1 MNIGATIIYLITN
14 LMIFDIMVRLE
25 ECFLKNHI
33 RSVQWRTVGI
43 VGCWMVNSLVYLGF
57 RNDTWNL
64 VTSLGGIIFIAII
77 VYNGSILKRIM
88 AAILAFSMGLV
99 SETIVWFVFSSI
111 DLGSQNRLQMVMNIA
126 DVLMYFI
133 LQLLIE
139 HFYHLRKGDLVV
151 RKYYLFMMVI
161 PFLSICFIYVL
172 FVDQV
177 NNSLVL
183 FVTLLIILTLN
194 VFLFYLY
201 NKMYEL
207 GKERYEKQ
215 LLKEEI
221 QMYERR
227 FETMQQSRDKLR
239 ALRHDLLHHLQ
250 MLQHF
255 ALTGNTD
262 QLVDYIGR
270 MNEQIEIATRGVNT
284 GNDAVDAILDF
295 MIEKAKRE
303 GAAITVKSSI
313 PKEEF
318 ISIYDINI
326 LLSNL
331 LDNAIEGVK
340 GCSDKEIHLN
350 IKTEQGLL
358 CICVENQYD
367 GILYQE
373 ENRYL
378 TRKNEDGHGIGL
390 QNVSDIVDKYHGI
403 MKIETENHIFKV
415 NLILYL

>member
-1 MNIGATIIYLITN
+1 MSMWEMVIYLVVNFMAINIT
-14 LMIFDIMVRLE
+14 VRFA
-25 ECFLKNHI
+25 ECFLKNNI
-33 RSVQWRTVGI
+33 RSRRWRSGGI
-43 VGCWMVNSLVYLGF
+43 VIYWLINSLVYLF
-57 RNDTWNL
+57 LQNDTCNL
-64 VTSLGGIIFIAII
+64 LTSIGGVIFIVII
-77 VYNGSILKRIM
+77 AYNGSILKRIM
-88 AAILAFSMGLV
+88 AAILALSMRMA
-99 SETIVWFVFSSI
+99 SETIIWYIFTPA
-111 DLGSQNRLQMVMNIA
+111 DPGSQSKLMMNIVS
-126 DVLMYFI
+126 VLMYFG
-133 LQLLIE
+133 LQLLVD
-139 HFYHLRKGDLVV
+139 HFCHLKKGDLASE
-151 RKYYLFMMVI
+151 KYYLLIMVF
-161 PFLSICFIYVL
+161 PFLSIWFIYLL
-172 FVDQV
+172 FADKV
-177 NNSLVL
+177 NDSLVL
-183 FVTLLIILTLN
+183 FGILFIILILN
-194 VFLFYLY
+194 FFLFYLY
-201 NKMYEL
+201 NKIYEL
-207 GKERYEKQ
+207 GKEKYEKQ
-215 LLKEEI
+215 FLEEEV
-221 QMYERR
+221 QMYARR
-227 FETMQQSRDKLR
+227 FETMQQSRDKIR

-255 ALTGNTD
+255 ALTGNTE

-303 GAAITVKSSI
+303 GTAITVKSSI

>member
-1 MNIGATIIYLITN
+1 MSMWEMVIYLVVNFMAINIT
-14 LMIFDIMVRLE
+14 VRFA
-25 ECFLKNHI
+25 ECFLKNNI
-33 RSVQWRTVGI
+33 RSRRGRIGGI
-43 VGCWMVNSLVYLGF
+43 VIYWLINSLVYLIF
-57 RNDTWNL
+57 RNDTYNL
-64 VTSLGGIIFIAII
+64 LTSLGGIIFIAII

-88 AAILAFSMGLV
+88 AAILAFSMGMV
-99 SETIVWFVFSSI
+99 SETIICSFFTPA
-111 DLGSQNRLQMVMNIA
+111 DPGSQSKLMMNIVS
-126 DVLMYFI
+126 VLMYFG
-133 LQLLIE
+133 LQLLVD
-139 HFYHLRKGDLVV
+139 HFCHLKKGDLASE
-151 RKYYLFMMVI
+151 KYYLLIMVF
-161 PFLSICFIYVL
+161 PFLSIWFIYLL
-172 FVDQV
+172 FADKV
-177 NNSLVL
+177 NDSLVL
-183 FVTLLIILTLN
+183 FGILFIILILN
-194 VFLFYLY
+194 FFLFYLY
-201 NKMYEL
+201 NKIYEL
-207 GKERYEKQ
+207 GKEKYEKQ
-215 LLKEEI
+215 FLEEEV
-221 QMYERR
+221 QMYARR
-227 FETMQQSRDKLR
+227 FETMQQSRDKIR

-255 ALTGNTD
+255 ALTGNTE

-303 GAAITVKSSI
+303 GTAITVKSSI

>member
-1 MNIGATIIYLITN
+1 MSMWEMVIYLVVNFMAINIT
-14 LMIFDIMVRLE
+14 VRFA
-25 ECFLKNHI
+25 ECFLKNNI
-33 RSVQWRTVGI
+33 RSRRGRIGGI
-43 VGCWMVNSLVYLGF
+43 VIYWLINSLVYLIF
-57 RNDTWNL
+57 RNDTYNL
-64 VTSLGGIIFIAII
+64 LTSLGGIIFIAII

-88 AAILAFSMGLV
+88 AAILAFSMGMV
-99 SETIVWFVFSSI
+99 SETIIWYIFTPA
-111 DLGSQNRLQMVMNIA
+111 DPGSQSKLMMNIVS
-126 DVLMYFI
+126 VLMYFG
-133 LQLLIE
+133 LQLLVD
-139 HFYHLRKGDLVV
+139 HFCHLKKGDLASE
-151 RKYYLFMMVI
+151 KYYLLIMVF
-161 PFLSICFIYVL
+161 PFLSIWFIYLL
-172 FVDQV
+172 FVDKV
-177 NNSLVL
+177 NDSLVL
-183 FVTLLIILTLN
+183 FGILFIILILN
-194 VFLFYLY
+194 FFLFYLY
-201 NKMYEL
+201 NKIYEL
-207 GKERYEKQ
+207 GKEKYEKQ
-215 LLKEEI
+215 FLEEEV
-221 QMYERR
+221 QMYARR
-227 FETMQQSRDKLR
+227 FETMQQSRDKIR

-255 ALTGNTD
+255 ALTGNTE

-303 GAAITVKSSI
+303 GTAITVKSSI

>member
-1 MNIGATIIYLITN
+1 MSMWEMVIYLVVNFMAINIT
-14 LMIFDIMVRLE
+14 VRFA
-25 ECFLKNHI
+25 ECFLKNNI
-33 RSVQWRTVGI
+33 RSRRGRIGGI
-43 VGCWMVNSLVYLGF
+43 VIYWLINSLVYLF
-57 RNDTWNL
+57 LQNDTCNL
-64 VTSLGGIIFIAII
+64 LTSIGGVIFIVLIA
-77 VYNGSILKRIM
+77 YNGSILKRIM
-88 AAILAFSMGLV
+88 AAILALSMRMA
-99 SETIVWFVFSSI
+99 SETIIWYIFTPA
-111 DLGSQNRLQMVMNIA
+111 DPGSQSKLMMNIVS
-126 DVLMYFI
+126 VLMYLG
-133 LQLLIE
+133 LQLLVD
-139 HFYHLRKGDLVV
+139 HFCHLKKGDLASE
-151 RKYYLFMMVI
+151 KYYLLIMVF
-161 PFLSICFIYVL
+161 PFLSIWFIYLL
-172 FVDQV
+172 FADKV
-177 NNSLVL
+177 NDSLVL
-183 FVTLLIILTLN
+183 FGILFIILILN
-194 VFLFYLY
+194 FFLFYLY
-201 NKMYEL
+201 NKIYEL
-207 GKERYEKQ
+207 GKEKYEKQ

-227 FETMQQSRDKLR
+227 FETMQQSRDRIR

-255 ALTGNTD
+255 ALTGNTE

-270 MNEQIEIATRGVNT
+270 MNEQIELATRGVNT

-295 MIEKAKRE
+295 IIEKAKRE

-313 PKEEF
+313 PKKEF
-318 ISIYDINI
+318 ISIFDINI

-373 ENRYL
+373 KNRYL
-378 TRKNEDGHGIGL
+378 TCKNEDGHGIGL

>member
-1 MNIGATIIYLITN
+1 MSMWEMVIYLVVNFMAINIT
-14 LMIFDIMVRLE
+14 VRFA
-25 ECFLKNHI
+25 ECFLKNNI
-33 RSVQWRTVGI
+33 RSRRGRIGGI
-43 VGCWMVNSLVYLGF
+43 VIYWLINSLVYLF
-57 RNDTWNL
+57 LQNDTCNL
-64 VTSLGGIIFIAII
+64 LTSIGGVIFIVLIA
-77 VYNGSILKRIM
+77 YNGSILKRIM
-88 AAILAFSMGLV
+88 AAILAFSMGMV
-99 SETIVWFVFSSI
+99 SETIIWYIFTPA
-111 DLGSQNRLQMVMNIA
+111 DPGSQSKLMMNIVS
-126 DVLMYFI
+126 VLMYFG
-133 LQLLIE
+133 LQLLVD
-139 HFYHLRKGDLVV
+139 HFCHLKKGDLASE
-151 RKYYLFMMVI
+151 KYYLLIMVL
-161 PFLSICFIYVL
+161 PFLSIWFIYLL
-172 FVDQV
+172 FADKV
-177 NNSLVL
+177 NDSLVL
-183 FVTLLIILTLN
+183 FGILFIILILN
-194 VFLFYLY
+194 FFLFYLY
-201 NKMYEL
+201 NKIYEL
-207 GKERYEKQ
+207 GKEKYEKQ
-215 LLKEEI
+215 FLEEEV
-221 QMYERR
+221 QMYARR
-227 FETMQQSRDKLR
+227 FETMQQSRDKIR

-255 ALTGNTD
+255 ALTGNTE

-303 GAAITVKSSI
+303 GTAITVKSSI

>member
-1 MNIGATIIYLITN
+1 MSMWEMVIYLVVNFMAINIT
-14 LMIFDIMVRLE
+14 VRFA
-25 ECFLKNHI
+25 ECFLKNNI
-33 RSVQWRTVGI
+33 RSRRGRIGGI
-43 VGCWMVNSLVYLGF
+43 VIYWLINSLVYLF
-57 RNDTWNL
+57 LQNDTCNL
-64 VTSLGGIIFIAII
+64 LTSIGGVIFIVLIA
-77 VYNGSILKRIM
+77 YNGSILKRIM
-88 AAILAFSMGLV
+88 AAILALSMRMA
-99 SETIVWFVFSSI
+99 SETIIWYIFTPA
-111 DLGSQNRLQMVMNIA
+111 DLGSQSKLMMNIVS
-126 DVLMYFI
+126 VLMYFG
-133 LQLLIE
+133 LQLLVD
-139 HFYHLRKGDLVV
+139 HFCHLKKGDLASE
-151 RKYYLFMMVI
+151 KYYLLIMVF
-161 PFLSICFIYVL
+161 PFLSIWFIYLL
-172 FVDQV
+172 FADKV
-177 NNSLVL
+177 NDSLVL
-183 FVTLLIILTLN
+183 FGILFIILILN
-194 VFLFYLY
+194 FFLFYLY
-201 NKMYEL
+201 NKIYEL
-207 GKERYEKQ
+207 GKEKYEKQ
-215 LLKEEI
+215 FLEEEV
-221 QMYERR
+221 QMYARR
-227 FETMQQSRDKLR
+227 FETMQQSRDKIR

-255 ALTGNTD
+255 ALTGNTE

-303 GAAITVKSSI
+303 GTAITVKSSI

>member
-33 RSVQWRTVGI
+33 RSGQWRTAGI

-64 VTSLGGIIFIAII
+64 VTSLGGIIAITI
-77 VYNGSILKRIM
+77 LIYRGSILKKVM
-88 AAILAFSMGLV
+88 AAVLAFSMGMV
-99 SETIVWFVFSSI
+99 SETIIWYIFTPA
-111 DLGSQNRLQMVMNIA
+111 DPGSQSKLMMNIVS
-126 DVLMYFI
+126 VLMYFG
-133 LQLLIE
+133 LQLLVD
-139 HFYHLRKGDLVV
+139 HFCHLKKGDLASE
-151 RKYYLFMMVI
+151 KYYLLIMVF
-161 PFLSICFIYVL
+161 PFLSIWFIYLL
-172 FVDQV
+172 FADKV
-177 NNSLVL
+177 NDSLVL
-183 FVTLLIILTLN
+183 FGILFIILILN
-194 VFLFYLY
+194 FFLFYLY
-201 NKMYEL
+201 NKIYEL
-207 GKERYEKQ
+207 GKEKYEKQ
-215 LLKEEI
+215 FLEEEV
-221 QMYERR
+221 QMYARR
-227 FETMQQSRDKLR
+227 FETMQQSRDKIR

-255 ALTGNTD
+255 ALTGNTE

-303 GAAITVKSSI
+303 GTAITVKSSI

>member
-1 MNIGATIIYLITN
+1 MSMWEMVIYLVVNFMAINIT
-14 LMIFDIMVRLE
+14 VRFA
-25 ECFLKNHI
+25 ECFLKNNI
-33 RSVQWRTVGI
+33 RSRRGRIGGI
-43 VGCWMVNSLVYLGF
+43 VIYWLINSLVYLF
-57 RNDTWNL
+57 LQNDTCNL
-64 VTSLGGIIFIAII
+64 LTSIGGVIFIVLIA
-77 VYNGSILKRIM
+77 YNGSILKRIM
-88 AAILAFSMGLV
+88 AAILALSMRMA
-99 SETIVWFVFSSI
+99 SETIIWYIFTPA
-111 DLGSQNRLQMVMNIA
+111 DPGSQSKLMMNIVS
-126 DVLMYFI
+126 VLMYFG
-133 LQLLIE
+133 LQLLVD
-139 HFYHLRKGDLVV
+139 HFCHLKKGDLASE
-151 RKYYLFMMVI
+151 KYYLLIMVF
-161 PFLSICFIYVL
+161 PFLSIWFIYLL
-172 FVDQV
+172 FADKV
-177 NNSLVL
+177 NDSLVL
-183 FVTLLIILTLN
+183 FGILFIILILN
-194 VFLFYLY
+194 FFLFYLY
-201 NKMYEL
+201 NKIYEL
-207 GKERYEKQ
+207 GKEKYEKQ
-215 LLKEEI
+215 FLEEEV
-221 QMYERR
+221 QMYARR

-255 ALTGNTD
+255 ALTGNTE

-303 GAAITVKSSI
+303 GTAITVKSSI

>member
-1 MNIGATIIYLITN
+1 MSMWEMVIYLVVNFMAINIT
-14 LMIFDIMVRLE
+14 VRFA
-25 ECFLKNHI
+25 ECFLKNNI
-33 RSVQWRTVGI
+33 RSRRGRIGGI
-43 VGCWMVNSLVYLGF
+43 VIYWLINSLVYLIF
-57 RNDTWNL
+57 RNDTYNL
-64 VTSLGGIIFIAII
+64 LTSLGGIIFIAII

-88 AAILAFSMGLV
+88 AAILAFSMGMV
-99 SETIVWFVFSSI
+99 SETIIWYIFTPA
-111 DLGSQNRLQMVMNIA
+111 DPGSQSKLMMNIVS
-126 DVLMYFI
+126 VLMYFG
-133 LQLLIE
+133 LQLLVD
-139 HFYHLRKGDLVV
+139 HFCHLKKGDLASE
-151 RKYYLFMMVI
+151 KYYLLIMVF
-161 PFLSICFIYVL
+161 PFLSIWFIYLL
-172 FVDQV
+172 FADKV
-177 NNSLVL
+177 NDSLVL
-183 FVTLLIILTLN
+183 FGILFIILILN
-194 VFLFYLY
+194 FFLFYLY
-201 NKMYEL
+201 NKIYEL
-207 GKERYEKQ
+207 GKEKYEKQ
-215 LLKEEI
+215 FLEEEV
-221 QMYERR
+221 QMYARR

-255 ALTGNTD
+255 ALTGNTE

>member
-1 MNIGATIIYLITN
+1 MSMWEMVIYLVVNFMAINIT
-14 LMIFDIMVRLE
+14 VRFA
-25 ECFLKNHI
+25 ECFLKNNI
-33 RSVQWRTVGI
+33 RSRRGRTGGI
-43 VGCWMVNSLVYLGF
+43 VIYWLINSLVYLF
-57 RNDTWNL
+57 LQNDTCNL
-64 VTSLGGIIFIAII
+64 LTSIGGVIFIVLIA
-77 VYNGSILKRIM
+77 YNGSILKRIM
-88 AAILAFSMGLV
+88 AAILALSMRMA
-99 SETIVWFVFSSI
+99 SETIIWYIFTPA
-111 DLGSQNRLQMVMNIA
+111 DPGSQSKLMMNIVN
-126 DVLMYFI
+126 VLMYFG
-133 LQLLIE
+133 LQLLVD
-139 HFYHLRKGDLVV
+139 HFCHLKKGDLASE
-151 RKYYLFMMVI
+151 KYYLLIMVF
-161 PFLSICFIYVL
+161 PFLSIWFIYLL
-172 FVDQV
+172 FADKV
-177 NNSLVL
+177 NDSLVL
-183 FVTLLIILTLN
+183 FGILFIILILN
-194 VFLFYLY
+194 FFLFYLY
-201 NKMYEL
+201 NKIYEL
-207 GKERYEKQ
+207 GKEKYEKQ
-215 LLKEEI
+215 FLEEEV
-221 QMYERR
+221 QMYARR
-227 FETMQQSRDKLR
+227 FETMQQSRDKIR

-255 ALTGNTD
+255 ALTGNTE

-303 GAAITVKSSI
+303 GVAITVKSSI

>member
-1 MNIGATIIYLITN
+1 MSMWEMVIYLVVNFMAINIT
-14 LMIFDIMVRLE
+14 VRFA
-25 ECFLKNHI
+25 ECFLKNNI
-33 RSVQWRTVGI
+33 RSRRGRTGGI
-43 VGCWMVNSLVYLGF
+43 VIYWLINSLVYLF
-57 RNDTWNL
+57 LQNDTCNL
-64 VTSLGGIIFIAII
+64 LTSIGGVIFIVLIA
-77 VYNGSILKRIM
+77 YNGSILKRIM
-88 AAILAFSMGLV
+88 AAILALSMRMA
-99 SETIVWFVFSSI
+99 SETIIWYIFTPA
-111 DLGSQNRLQMVMNIA
+111 DPGSQSKLMMNIVS
-126 DVLMYFI
+126 VLMYFG
-133 LQLLIE
+133 LQLLVD
-139 HFYHLRKGDLVV
+139 HFCHLKKGDLASE
-151 RKYYLFMMVI
+151 KYYLLIMVF
-161 PFLSICFIYVL
+161 PFLSIWFIYLL
-172 FVDQV
+172 FADKV
-177 NNSLVL
+177 NDSLVL
-183 FVTLLIILTLN
+183 FGILFIILILN
-194 VFLFYLY
+194 FFLFYLY
-201 NKMYEL
+201 NKIYEL
-207 GKERYEKQ
+207 GKEKYEKQ
-215 LLKEEI
+215 FLEEEV
-221 QMYERR
+221 QMYARR
-227 FETMQQSRDKLR
+227 FETMQQSRDKIR

-255 ALTGNTD
+255 ALTGNTE

-303 GAAITVKSSI
+303 GVAITVKSSI

>member
-1 MNIGATIIYLITN
+1 MSMWEMVIYLVVNFMAINIT
-14 LMIFDIMVRLE
+14 VRFA
-25 ECFLKNHI
+25 ECFLKNNI
-33 RSVQWRTVGI
+33 RSRRWRSGGI
-43 VGCWMVNSLVYLGF
+43 VIYWLINSLVYLF
-57 RNDTWNL
+57 LQNDTCNL
-64 VTSLGGIIFIAII
+64 LTSIGGVIFIVII
-77 VYNGSILKRIM
+77 AYNGSILKRIM
-88 AAILAFSMGLV
+88 AAILALSMRMA
-99 SETIVWFVFSSI
+99 SETIIWYIFTPA
-111 DLGSQNRLQMVMNIA
+111 DPGSQSKLMMNIVS
-126 DVLMYFI
+126 VLMYFG
-133 LQLLIE
+133 LQLLVD
-139 HFYHLRKGDLVV
+139 HFCHLKKGDLASE
-151 RKYYLFMMVI
+151 KYYLLIMVL
-161 PFLSICFIYVL
+161 PFLSIWFIYLL
-172 FVDQV
+172 FADKV

-183 FVTLLIILTLN
+183 FGILFIILILN
-194 VFLFYLY
+194 FFLFYLY
-201 NKMYEL
+201 NKIYEL
-207 GKERYEKQ
+207 GKEKYEKQ
-215 LLKEEI
+215 FLEEEI

-227 FETMQQSRDKLR
+227 FEMMQQSRDKLR

>member
-1 MNIGATIIYLITN
+1 MSMWEMVIYLVVNFMAINIT
-14 LMIFDIMVRLE
+14 VRFA
-25 ECFLKNHI
+25 ECFLKNNI
-33 RSVQWRTVGI
+33 RSRRGRIGGI
-43 VGCWMVNSLVYLGF
+43 VIYWLINSLVYLF
-57 RNDTWNL
+57 LQNDTCNL
-64 VTSLGGIIFIAII
+64 LTSIGGVIFIVLIA
-77 VYNGSILKRIM
+77 YNGSILKRIM
-88 AAILAFSMGLV
+88 AAILALSMRMA
-99 SETIVWFVFSSI
+99 SETIIWYIFTPA
-111 DLGSQNRLQMVMNIA
+111 DPGSQSKLMMNIVS
-126 DVLMYFI
+126 VLMYFG
-133 LQLLIE
+133 LQLLVD
-139 HFYHLRKGDLVV
+139 HFCHLKKGDLASE
-151 RKYYLFMMVI
+151 KYYLLIMVF
-161 PFLSICFIYVL
+161 PFLSIWFIYLL
-172 FVDQV
+172 FADKV
-177 NNSLVL
+177 NDSLVL
-183 FVTLLIILTLN
+183 FGILFIILILN
-194 VFLFYLY
+194 FFLFYLY
-201 NKMYEL
+201 NKIYEL
-207 GKERYEKQ
+207 GKEKYEKQ
-215 LLKEEI
+215 FLEGEV
-221 QMYERR
+221 QMYARR
-227 FETMQQSRDKLR
+227 FETMQQSRDKIR

-255 ALTGNTD
+255 ALTGNTE

>member
-1 MNIGATIIYLITN
+1 MSMWEMVIYLVVNFMAINIT
-14 LMIFDIMVRLE
+14 VRFA
-25 ECFLKNHI
+25 ECFLKNNI
-33 RSVQWRTVGI
+33 RSRRGRIGGI
-43 VGCWMVNSLVYLGF
+43 VIYWLINSLVYLF
-57 RNDTWNL
+57 LQNDTCNL
-64 VTSLGGIIFIAII
+64 LTSIGGVIFIVLIA
-77 VYNGSILKRIM
+77 YNGSILKRIM
-88 AAILAFSMGLV
+88 AAILALSMRMA
-99 SETIVWFVFSSI
+99 SETIIWYIFTPA
-111 DLGSQNRLQMVMNIA
+111 DPGSQSKLMMNIVS
-126 DVLMYFI
+126 VLMYFG
-133 LQLLIE
+133 LQLLVD
-139 HFYHLRKGDLVV
+139 HFCHLKKGDLASE
-151 RKYYLFMMVI
+151 KYYLLIMVF
-161 PFLSICFIYVL
+161 PFLSIWFIYLL
-172 FVDQV
+172 FADKV
-177 NNSLVL
+177 NDSLVL
-183 FVTLLIILTLN
+183 FGILFIILILN
-194 VFLFYLY
+194 FFLFYLY
-201 NKMYEL
+201 NKIYEL
-207 GKERYEKQ
+207 GKEKYEKQ
-215 LLKEEI
+215 FLEEEV
-221 QMYERR
+221 QMYARR
-227 FETMQQSRDKLR
+227 FETMQQSRDKIR

-255 ALTGNTD
+255 ALTGNTE

-303 GAAITVKSSI
+303 GTAITVKSSI

>member
-1 MNIGATIIYLITN
+1 MSMWEMVIYLVVNFMAINIT
-14 LMIFDIMVRLE
+14 VRFA
-25 ECFLKNHI
+25 ECFLKNNI
-33 RSVQWRTVGI
+33 RSRRGRIGGI
-43 VGCWMVNSLVYLGF
+43 VIYWLINSLVYLF
-57 RNDTWNL
+57 LQNDTCNL
-64 VTSLGGIIFIAII
+64 LTSIGGVIFIVLIA
-77 VYNGSILKRIM
+77 YNGSILKRIM
-88 AAILAFSMGLV
+88 AAILALSMRMA
-99 SETIVWFVFSSI
+99 SETIIWYIFTPA
-111 DLGSQNRLQMVMNIA
+111 DPGSQSKLMMNIVS
-126 DVLMYFI
+126 VLMYFG
-133 LQLLIE
+133 LQLLVD
-139 HFYHLRKGDLVV
+139 HFCHLKKGDLASE
-151 RKYYLFMMVI
+151 KYYLLIMVF
-161 PFLSICFIYVL
+161 PFLSIWFIYLL
-172 FVDQV
+172 FADKV
-177 NNSLVL
+177 NDSLVL
-183 FVTLLIILTLN
+183 FGILFIILILN
-194 VFLFYLY
+194 FFLFYLY
-201 NKMYEL
+201 NKIYEL
-207 GKERYEKQ
+207 GKEKYEKQ
-215 LLKEEI
+215 FLEEEV
-221 QMYERR
+221 QMYARR
-227 FETMQQSRDKLR
+227 FETMQQSRDKIR

-255 ALTGNTD
+255 ALTGNTE

-340 GCSDKEIHLN
+340 DCSDKEIHLN

>member
-1 MNIGATIIYLITN
+1 MSMWEMVIYLVVNFMAINIT
-14 LMIFDIMVRLE
+14 VRFA
-25 ECFLKNHI
+25 ECFLKNNI
-33 RSVQWRTVGI
+33 RSRRGRIGGI
-43 VGCWMVNSLVYLGF
+43 VIYWLINSLVYLIF
-57 RNDTWNL
+57 RNDTYNL
-64 VTSLGGIIFIAII
+64 LTSLGGIIFIAII

-88 AAILAFSMGLV
+88 AAILAFSMGMV
-99 SETIVWFVFSSI
+99 SETIIWYIFTPA
-111 DLGSQNRLQMVMNIA
+111 DPGSQSKLMMNIVS
-126 DVLMYFI
+126 VLMYFG
-133 LQLLIE
+133 LQLLVD
-139 HFYHLRKGDLVV
+139 HFCHLKKGDLASE
-151 RKYYLFMMVI
+151 KYYLLIMVF
-161 PFLSICFIYVL
+161 PFLRIWFVYLL
-172 FVDQV
+172 FADKV

-183 FVTLLIILTLN
+183 FGILFIILILN
-194 VFLFYLY
+194 FFLFYLY
-201 NKMYEL
+201 NKIYEL
-207 GKERYEKQ
+207 GKEKYEKQ
-215 LLKEEI
+215 FLEEEV
-221 QMYERR
+221 QMYARR

-255 ALTGNTD
+255 ALTGNTE
-262 QLVDYIGR
+262 QLVDYIAR

-303 GAAITVKSSI
+303 GTAITVKSSI
-313 PKEEF
+313 SKEEF

>member
-1 MNIGATIIYLITN
+1 MN
-14 LMIFDIMVRLE
+14 D
-25 ECFLKNHI
+25 
-33 RSVQWRTVGI
+33 
-43 VGCWMVNSLVYLGF
+43 
-57 RNDTWNL
+57 
-64 VTSLGGIIFIAII
+64 
-77 VYNGSILKRIM
+77 
-88 AAILAFSMGLV
+88 
-99 SETIVWFVFSSI
+99 
-111 DLGSQNRLQMVMNIA
+111 
-126 DVLMYFI
+126 
-133 LQLLIE
+133 
-139 HFYHLRKGDLVV
+139 
-151 RKYYLFMMVI
+151 
-161 PFLSICFIYVL
+161 
-172 FVDQV
+172 
-177 NNSLVL
+177 SLVL
-183 FVTLLIILTLN
+183 FGILFIILILN
-194 VFLFYLY
+194 FFLFYLY
-201 NKMYEL
+201 NKIYEL
-207 GKERYEKQ
+207 GKEKYEKQ
-215 LLKEEI
+215 FLEEEV
-221 QMYERR
+221 QMYARR

-255 ALTGNTD
+255 ALTGNTE
-262 QLVDYIGR
+262 QLVDYIAR

-303 GAAITVKSSI
+303 GTAITVKSSI
-313 PKEEF
+313 SKEEF

-373 ENRYL
+373 KNRYL

>member
-1 MNIGATIIYLITN
+1 MSMWEMVIYLVVNFMAINIT
-14 LMIFDIMVRLE
+14 VRFA
-25 ECFLKNHI
+25 ECFLKNNI
-33 RSVQWRTVGI
+33 RSRRGRTGGI
-43 VGCWMVNSLVYLGF
+43 VIYWLINSLVYLF
-57 RNDTWNL
+57 LQNDTCNL
-64 VTSLGGIIFIAII
+64 LTSIGGVIFIVLIA
-77 VYNGSILKRIM
+77 YNGSILKRIM
-88 AAILAFSMGLV
+88 AAILALSMRMA
-99 SETIVWFVFSSI
+99 SETIIWYIFTPA
-111 DLGSQNRLQMVMNIA
+111 DPGSQSKLMMNIVS
-126 DVLMYFI
+126 VLMYFG
-133 LQLLIE
+133 LQLLVD
-139 HFYHLRKGDLVV
+139 HFCHLKKGDLASE
-151 RKYYLFMMVI
+151 KYYLLIMVF
-161 PFLSICFIYVL
+161 PFLSIWFIYLL
-172 FVDQV
+172 FADKV
-177 NNSLVL
+177 NDSLVIFGIL
-183 FVTLLIILTLN
+183 FIILILN
-194 VFLFYLY
+194 FFLFYLY
-201 NKMYEL
+201 NKIYEL
-207 GKERYEKQ
+207 GKEKYEKQ
-215 LLKEEI
+215 FLEEEV
-221 QMYERR
+221 QMYARR
-227 FETMQQSRDKLR
+227 FETMQQSRDKIR

-255 ALTGNTD
+255 ALTGNTE

-303 GAAITVKSSI
+303 GVAITVKSSI

>member
-1 MNIGATIIYLITN
+1 MSMWEMVIYLVVNFMAINIT
-14 LMIFDIMVRLE
+14 VRFA
-25 ECFLKNHI
+25 ECFLKNNI
-33 RSVQWRTVGI
+33 RSRRGRIGGI
-43 VGCWMVNSLVYLGF
+43 VIYWLINSLVNLIF
-57 RNDTWNL
+57 RNDTYNL
-64 VTSLGGIIFIAII
+64 LTSLGGIIFIAII

-88 AAILAFSMGLV
+88 AAILAFSMGMV
-99 SETIVWFVFSSI
+99 SETIIWYIFTPA
-111 DLGSQNRLQMVMNIA
+111 DPGSQSKLMMNIVS
-126 DVLMYFI
+126 VLMYFG
-133 LQLLIE
+133 LQLLVD
-139 HFYHLRKGDLVV
+139 HFCHLKKGDLASE
-151 RKYYLFMMVI
+151 KYYLLIMVF
-161 PFLSICFIYVL
+161 PFLSIWFIYLL
-172 FVDQV
+172 FADKV
-177 NNSLVL
+177 NDSLVL
-183 FVTLLIILTLN
+183 FGILFIILILN
-194 VFLFYLY
+194 FFLFYLY
-201 NKMYEL
+201 NKIYEL
-207 GKERYEKQ
+207 GKEKYEKQ
-215 LLKEEI
+215 FLEEEV
-221 QMYERR
+221 QMYARR
-227 FETMQQSRDKLR
+227 FETMQQSRDKIR

-255 ALTGNTD
+255 ALTGNTE

-303 GAAITVKSSI
+303 GTAITVKSSI

>member
-1 MNIGATIIYLITN
+1 MSMWEMVIYLVVNFMAINIT
-14 LMIFDIMVRLE
+14 IRFA
-25 ECFLKNHI
+25 ECFLKNNI
-33 RSVQWRTVGI
+33 RSRRWRSGGI
-43 VGCWMVNSLVYLGF
+43 VIYWFINSLVYLF
-57 RNDTWNL
+57 LQNDTCNL
-64 VTSLGGIIFIAII
+64 LTSIGGVIFIVII
-77 VYNGSILKRIM
+77 AYNGSVLKRIM
-88 AAILAFSMGLV
+88 AAILALSMRMA
-99 SETIVWFVFSSI
+99 SETIIWYIFTPA
-111 DLGSQNRLQMVMNIA
+111 DPGSQSKLMMNIVS
-126 DVLMYFI
+126 VLMYFG
-133 LQLLIE
+133 LQLLVD
-139 HFYHLRKGDLVV
+139 HFCHLKKGDLASE
-151 RKYYLFMMVI
+151 KYYLLIMVF
-161 PFLSICFIYVL
+161 PFLSIWFIYLL
-172 FVDQV
+172 FADKV
-177 NNSLVL
+177 NDSLVL
-183 FVTLLIILTLN
+183 FGILFIILILN
-194 VFLFYLY
+194 FFLFYLY
-201 NKMYEL
+201 NKIYEL
-207 GKERYEKQ
+207 GREKYEKQ
-215 LLKEEI
+215 FLEEEV
-221 QMYERR
+221 QMYARR
-227 FETMQQSRDKLR
+227 FETMQQSRDKIR

-255 ALTGNTD
+255 ALTGNTE

-373 ENRYL
+373 EKRYL

>member
-1 MNIGATIIYLITN
+1 MSMWEMVIYLVVNFMAINIT
-14 LMIFDIMVRLE
+14 VRFA
-25 ECFLKNHI
+25 ECFLKNNI
-33 RSVQWRTVGI
+33 RSRRGRIGGI
-43 VGCWMVNSLVYLGF
+43 VIYWLINSLVYLF
-57 RNDTWNL
+57 LQNDTCNL
-64 VTSLGGIIFIAII
+64 LTSIGGVIFIVLIA
-77 VYNGSILKRIM
+77 YNGSILKRIM
-88 AAILAFSMGLV
+88 AAILALSMRMA
-99 SETIVWFVFSSI
+99 SETIIWYIFTPA
-111 DLGSQNRLQMVMNIA
+111 DPGSQSKLMMNIVS
-126 DVLMYFI
+126 VLMYFG
-133 LQLLIE
+133 LQLLVD
-139 HFYHLRKGDLVV
+139 HFCHLKKGDLASE
-151 RKYYLFMMVI
+151 KYYLLIMVF
-161 PFLSICFIYVL
+161 PFLSIWFIYLL
-172 FVDQV
+172 FADKV
-177 NNSLVL
+177 NDSLVL
-183 FVTLLIILTLN
+183 FGILFIILILN
-194 VFLFYLY
+194 FFLFYLY
-201 NKMYEL
+201 NKIYEL
-207 GKERYEKQ
+207 GREKYEKQ
-215 LLKEEI
+215 FLEEEV
-221 QMYERR
+221 QMYARR
-227 FETMQQSRDKLR
+227 FETMQQSRDKIR

-255 ALTGNTD
+255 ALTGNTE

-303 GAAITVKSSI
+303 GTAITVKSSI

>member
-1 MNIGATIIYLITN
+1 MSMREMVIYLVVNFMAINIT
-14 LMIFDIMVRLE
+14 VRFA
-25 ECFLKNHI
+25 ECFLKNNI
-33 RSVQWRTVGI
+33 RSRRCRSGGI
-43 VGCWMVNSLVYLGF
+43 VIYWLINSLVYLF
-57 RNDTWNL
+57 LQNDTCNL
-64 VTSLGGIIFIAII
+64 LTSIGGVIFIVLIA
-77 VYNGSILKRIM
+77 YNGSILKRIM
-88 AAILAFSMGLV
+88 AAILALSMRMA
-99 SETIVWFVFSSI
+99 SETIIWYIFTPA
-111 DLGSQNRLQMVMNIA
+111 DPGSQSKLMMNIVS
-126 DVLMYFI
+126 VLMYFG
-133 LQLLIE
+133 LQLLVD
-139 HFYHLRKGDLVV
+139 HFCHLKKGDLASE
-151 RKYYLFMMVI
+151 KYYLLIMVF
-161 PFLSICFIYVL
+161 PFLSIWFIYLL
-172 FVDQV
+172 FADKV
-177 NNSLVL
+177 NDSLVL
-183 FVTLLIILTLN
+183 FGILFIILILN
-194 VFLFYLY
+194 FFLFYLY
-201 NKMYEL
+201 NKIYEL
-207 GKERYEKQ
+207 GKEKYEKQ
-215 LLKEEI
+215 FLEEEV
-221 QMYERR
+221 QMYARR
-227 FETMQQSRDKLR
+227 FETMQQSRDKIR

-255 ALTGNTD
+255 ALTGNTE

-303 GAAITVKSSI
+303 GTAITVKSSI

>member
-1 MNIGATIIYLITN
+1 MSMWEMVIYLVVNFMAINIT
-14 LMIFDIMVRLE
+14 VRFA
-25 ECFLKNHI
+25 ECFLKNNI
-33 RSVQWRTVGI
+33 RSRRWRSGGI
-43 VGCWMVNSLVYLGF
+43 VIYWLINSLVYLF
-57 RNDTWNL
+57 LQNDTCNL
-64 VTSLGGIIFIAII
+64 LTSIGGVIFIVLIA
-77 VYNGSILKRIM
+77 YNGSILKRIM
-88 AAILAFSMGLV
+88 AAILAFSMGMV
-99 SETIVWFVFSSI
+99 SETIIWYIFTPA
-111 DLGSQNRLQMVMNIA
+111 DPGSQSKLMMNIVS
-126 DVLMYFI
+126 VLMYLG
-133 LQLLIE
+133 LQLLVD
-139 HFYHLRKGDLVV
+139 HSCHLKKGDLASE
-151 RKYYLFMMVI
+151 KYYLLIMVF
-161 PFLSICFIYVL
+161 PFLSIWFIYLL
-172 FVDQV
+172 FADKV
-177 NNSLVL
+177 NDSLVL
-183 FVTLLIILTLN
+183 FGILFIILILN
-194 VFLFYLY
+194 FFLFYLY
-201 NKMYEL
+201 NKIYEL
-207 GKERYEKQ
+207 GKEKYEKQ
-215 LLKEEI
+215 FLEEEV
-221 QMYERR
+221 QMYARR

-255 ALTGNTD
+255 ALTGNTE

-270 MNEQIEIATRGVNT
+270 MNEQIELATRGVNT

-303 GAAITVKSSI
+303 GTAITVKSSI
-313 PKEEF
+313 SKEEF

>member
-1 MNIGATIIYLITN
+1 MSMWEMVIYLVVNFMAINIT
-14 LMIFDIMVRLE
+14 VRFA
-25 ECFLKNHI
+25 ECFLKNNI
-33 RSVQWRTVGI
+33 RSRRGRIGGI
-43 VGCWMVNSLVYLGF
+43 VIYWLINSLVYLIF
-57 RNDTWNL
+57 RNDTYNL
-64 VTSLGGIIFIAII
+64 LTSLGGIIFIAII

-88 AAILAFSMGLV
+88 AAILAFFMGMV
-99 SETIVWFVFSSI
+99 SETIIWYIFTPA
-111 DLGSQNRLQMVMNIA
+111 DPGSQSKLMMNIVS
-126 DVLMYFI
+126 VLMYFG
-133 LQLLIE
+133 LQLLVD
-139 HFYHLRKGDLVV
+139 HFCHLKKGDLASE
-151 RKYYLFMMVI
+151 KYYLLIMVL
-161 PFLSICFIYVL
+161 PFLSIWFIYLL
-172 FVDQV
+172 FADKV
-177 NNSLVL
+177 NDSLVL
-183 FVTLLIILTLN
+183 FGILFIILILN
-194 VFLFYLY
+194 FFLFYLY
-201 NKMYEL
+201 NKIYEL
-207 GKERYEKQ
+207 GREKYEKQ
-215 LLKEEI
+215 FLEEEV
-221 QMYERR
+221 QMYARR

-255 ALTGNTD
+255 ALTGNTE

>member
-1 MNIGATIIYLITN
+1 MSMWEMVIYLVVNFMAINIT
-14 LMIFDIMVRLE
+14 VRFA
-25 ECFLKNHI
+25 ECFLKNNI
-33 RSVQWRTVGI
+33 RSRRWRSGGI
-43 VGCWMVNSLVYLGF
+43 VIYWLINSLVYLF
-57 RNDTWNL
+57 LQNDTCNL
-64 VTSLGGIIFIAII
+64 LTSIGGVIFIVII
-77 VYNGSILKRIM
+77 AYNGSILKRIM
-88 AAILAFSMGLV
+88 AAILALSMRMA
-99 SETIVWFVFSSI
+99 SETIIWYIFTPA
-111 DLGSQNRLQMVMNIA
+111 DPGSQSKLMMNIVS
-126 DVLMYFI
+126 VLMYFG
-133 LQLLIE
+133 LQLLVD
-139 HFYHLRKGDLVV
+139 HFCHLKKGDLASE
-151 RKYYLFMMVI
+151 KYYLLIMVF
-161 PFLSICFIYVL
+161 PFLSIWFIYLL
-172 FVDQV
+172 FADKV
-177 NNSLVL
+177 NDSLVL
-183 FVTLLIILTLN
+183 FGILFIILILN
-194 VFLFYLY
+194 FFLFYLY
-201 NKMYEL
+201 NKIYEL
-207 GKERYEKQ
+207 GKEKYEKQ
-215 LLKEEI
+215 FLEEEV
-221 QMYERR
+221 QMYARR
-227 FETMQQSRDKLR
+227 FETMQQSRYKIR

-255 ALTGNTD
+255 ALTGNTE

-303 GAAITVKSSI
+303 GTAITVKSSI

>member
-14 LMIFDIMVRLE
+14 LMIFDIMIRLE

-33 RSVQWRTVGI
+33 RSVQWRTAGI

-64 VTSLGGIIFIAII
+64 VTSLGGIIVITILI
-77 VYNGSILKRIM
+77 YKGSILKRVM
-88 AAILAFSMGLV
+88 AAVLAFSMGMV

-227 FETMQQSRDKLR
+227 FETMQQSRDRIR

-255 ALTGNTD
+255 ALTGNTE

-318 ISIYDINI
+318 TSIYDINI

-340 GCSDKEIHLN
+340 GCSDKEIQLN

>member
-1 MNIGATIIYLITN
+1 MSMWEMVIYLVVNFMAINIT
-14 LMIFDIMVRLE
+14 IRFA
-25 ECFLKNHI
+25 ECFLKNNI
-33 RSVQWRTVGI
+33 RSRRWRSGGI
-43 VGCWMVNSLVYLGF
+43 VIYWLINSLVYLF
-57 RNDTWNL
+57 LQNDTCNL
-64 VTSLGGIIFIAII
+64 FTSIGGVIFIVII
-77 VYNGSILKRIM
+77 AYNGSILKRIM
-88 AAILAFSMGLV
+88 AAILALSMRMA
-99 SETIVWFVFSSI
+99 SETIIWYIFTPA
-111 DLGSQNRLQMVMNIA
+111 DPGSQSKLMMNIVS
-126 DVLMYFI
+126 VLMYFG
-133 LQLLIE
+133 LQLLVD
-139 HFYHLRKGDLVV
+139 HFCHLKKGDLASE
-151 RKYYLFMMVI
+151 KYYLLIMVL
-161 PFLSICFIYVL
+161 PFLSIWFIYLL
-172 FVDQV
+172 FADKV

-183 FVTLLIILTLN
+183 FGILFIILILN
-194 VFLFYLY
+194 FFLFYLY
-201 NKMYEL
+201 NRIYEL
-207 GKERYEKQ
+207 GREKYEKQ
-215 LLKEEI
+215 FLEEEI

-227 FETMQQSRDKLR
+227 FEMMQQSRDKLR

>member
-1 MNIGATIIYLITN
+1 MSMWEMVIYLVVNFMAINIT
-14 LMIFDIMVRLE
+14 VRFA
-25 ECFLKNHI
+25 ECFLKNNI
-33 RSVQWRTVGI
+33 RSRRGRIGGI
-43 VGCWMVNSLVYLGF
+43 VIYWLINSLVYLF
-57 RNDTWNL
+57 LQNDTCNL
-64 VTSLGGIIFIAII
+64 LTSIGGVIFIVLIA
-77 VYNGSILKRIM
+77 YNGSILKRIM
-88 AAILAFSMGLV
+88 AAILALSMRMA
-99 SETIVWFVFSSI
+99 SETIIWYIFTPA
-111 DLGSQNRLQMVMNIA
+111 DPGSQSKLMMNIVS
-126 DVLMYFI
+126 VLMYFG
-133 LQLLIE
+133 LQLLVD
-139 HFYHLRKGDLVV
+139 HFCHLKKGDLASE
-151 RKYYLFMMVI
+151 KYYLLIMVF
-161 PFLSICFIYVL
+161 PFLSIWFIYLL
-172 FVDQV
+172 FADKV
-177 NNSLVL
+177 NDSLVL
-183 FVTLLIILTLN
+183 FGILFIILILSY
-194 VFLFYLY
+194 FLFYLY
-201 NKMYEL
+201 NKIYEL
-207 GKERYEKQ
+207 GKEKYEKQ
-215 LLKEEI
+215 FLEEEV
-221 QMYERR
+221 QMYARR
-227 FETMQQSRDKLR
+227 FETMQQSRDKIR

-255 ALTGNTD
+255 ALTGNTE

-303 GAAITVKSSI
+303 GTAITVKSSI

>member
-1 MNIGATIIYLITN
+1 MSMWEMVIYLVVNFMAINIT
-14 LMIFDIMVRLE
+14 VRFA
-25 ECFLKNHI
+25 ECFLKNNI
-33 RSVQWRTVGI
+33 RSRWGRIGGI
-43 VGCWMVNSLVYLGF
+43 VIYWLINSLVYLF
-57 RNDTWNL
+57 LQNDTCNL
-64 VTSLGGIIFIAII
+64 LTSIGGVIFIVLIA
-77 VYNGSILKRIM
+77 YNGSILKRIM
-88 AAILAFSMGLV
+88 AAILALSMRMA
-99 SETIVWFVFSSI
+99 SETIIWYIFTPA
-111 DLGSQNRLQMVMNIA
+111 DPGSQSKLMMNIVS
-126 DVLMYFI
+126 VLMYFG
-133 LQLLIE
+133 LQLLVD
-139 HFYHLRKGDLVV
+139 HFCHLKKGDLASE
-151 RKYYLFMMVI
+151 KYYLLIMVF
-161 PFLSICFIYVL
+161 PFLSIWFIYLL
-172 FVDQV
+172 FADKV
-177 NNSLVL
+177 NDSLVL
-183 FVTLLIILTLN
+183 FGILFIILILN
-194 VFLFYLY
+194 FFLFYLY
-201 NKMYEL
+201 NKIYEL
-207 GKERYEKQ
+207 GKEKYEKQ
-215 LLKEEI
+215 FLEEEV
-221 QMYERR
+221 QMYARR
-227 FETMQQSRDKLR
+227 FETMQQSRDKIR

-255 ALTGNTD
+255 ALTGNTE

-303 GAAITVKSSI
+303 GTAITVKSSI

>member
-1 MNIGATIIYLITN
+1 MSMWEMVIYLVVNFMAINIT
-14 LMIFDIMVRLE
+14 VRFA
-25 ECFLKNHI
+25 ECFLKNNI
-33 RSVQWRTVGI
+33 RSRRGRIGGI
-43 VGCWMVNSLVYLGF
+43 VIYWLINSLVYLF
-57 RNDTWNL
+57 LQNDTCNL
-64 VTSLGGIIFIAII
+64 LTSIGGVIFIVLIA
-77 VYNGSILKRIM
+77 YNGSILKRIM
-88 AAILAFSMGLV
+88 AAILAFSMGMV
-99 SETIVWFVFSSI
+99 SETIIWYIFTPA
-111 DLGSQNRLQMVMNIA
+111 DPGSQSKLMMNIVS
-126 DVLMYFI
+126 VLMYFG
-133 LQLLIE
+133 LQLLVD
-139 HFYHLRKGDLVV
+139 HFCHLKKGDLASE
-151 RKYYLFMMVI
+151 KYYLLIMVF
-161 PFLSICFIYVL
+161 PFLSIWFIYLL
-172 FVDQV
+172 FADKV
-177 NNSLVL
+177 NDSLVL
-183 FVTLLIILTLN
+183 FGILFIILILN
-194 VFLFYLY
+194 FFLFYLY
-201 NKMYEL
+201 NKIYEL
-207 GKERYEKQ
+207 GKEKYEKQ
-215 LLKEEI
+215 FLEEEV
-221 QMYERR
+221 QMYARR
-227 FETMQQSRDKLR
+227 FETMQQSRDKIR

-255 ALTGNTD
+255 ALTGNTE

-303 GAAITVKSSI
+303 GTAITVKSSI

>member
-1 MNIGATIIYLITN
+1 MSMWEMVIYLVVNFMAINIT
-14 LMIFDIMVRLE
+14 VRFA
-25 ECFLKNHI
+25 ECFLKNNI
-33 RSVQWRTVGI
+33 RSRRGRIGGI
-43 VGCWMVNSLVYLGF
+43 VIYWLINSLVYLF
-57 RNDTWNL
+57 LQNDTCNL
-64 VTSLGGIIFIAII
+64 LTSIGGVIFIVLIA
-77 VYNGSILKRIM
+77 YNGSILKRIM
-88 AAILAFSMGLV
+88 AAILALSMRMA
-99 SETIVWFVFSSI
+99 SETIIWYIFTPA
-111 DLGSQNRLQMVMNIA
+111 DPGSQSKLMMNIVS
-126 DVLMYFI
+126 VLMYFG
-133 LQLLIE
+133 LQLLVD
-139 HFYHLRKGDLVV
+139 HFCHLKKGDLASE
-151 RKYYLFMMVI
+151 KYYLLIMVF
-161 PFLSICFIYVL
+161 PFLSIWFIYLL
-172 FVDQV
+172 FADKV
-177 NNSLVL
+177 NDSLVL
-183 FVTLLIILTLN
+183 FGILFIILILN
-194 VFLFYLY
+194 FFLFYLY
-201 NKMYEL
+201 NKIYEL
-207 GKERYEKQ
+207 GKEKYEKQ

-227 FETMQQSRDKLR
+227 FETMQQSRDRIR

-255 ALTGNTD
+255 ALTGNTE

-295 MIEKAKRE
+295 MIEKAKQE
-303 GAAITVKSSI
+303 GAVITVKSSI

>member
-14 LMIFDIMVRLE
+14 LMIFDIMIRLE

-33 RSVQWRTVGI
+33 RSVQWRNAGI

-64 VTSLGGIIFIAII
+64 VTSLGGIIVITILI
-77 VYNGSILKRIM
+77 YRGSILKKVM
-88 AAILAFSMGLV
+88 AAVLAFSMGMV

-111 DLGSQNRLQMVMNIA
+111 DLGSQNRLQMVMNIV
-126 DVLMYFI
+126 DVLLYFI
-133 LQLLIE
+133 LQLLVE

-207 GKERYEKQ
+207 GKEKYEKQ

-227 FETMQQSRDKLR
+227 FETMQQSRDRIR

-255 ALTGNTD
+255 ALTGNTE

-270 MNEQIEIATRGVNT
+270 MNEQIELATRGVNT
-284 GNDAVDAILDF
+284 GNDALDAILDF

-303 GAAITVKSSI
+303 GTAITVKSSI

>member
-1 MNIGATIIYLITN
+1 MSMWEMVIYLVVNFMAINIT
-14 LMIFDIMVRLE
+14 VRFA
-25 ECFLKNHI
+25 ECFLKNNI
-33 RSVQWRTVGI
+33 RSRRGRIGGI
-43 VGCWMVNSLVYLGF
+43 VIYWLINSLVYLIF
-57 RNDTWNL
+57 RNDTYNL
-64 VTSLGGIIFIAII
+64 LTSLGGIIFIAII

-88 AAILAFSMGLV
+88 AAILAFSMGMV
-99 SETIVWFVFSSI
+99 SETIIWYIFTPA
-111 DLGSQNRLQMVMNIA
+111 DPGSQSKLMMNIVS
-126 DVLMYFI
+126 VLMYFG
-133 LQLLIE
+133 LQLLVD
-139 HFYHLRKGDLVV
+139 HFCHLKKGDLASE
-151 RKYYLFMMVI
+151 KYYLLIMVF
-161 PFLSICFIYVL
+161 PFLSIWFIYLL
-172 FVDQV
+172 FADKV
-177 NNSLVL
+177 NDSLVL
-183 FVTLLIILTLN
+183 FGILFIILILN
-194 VFLFYLY
+194 FFLFYLY
-201 NKMYEL
+201 NKIYEL
-207 GKERYEKQ
+207 GKEKYEKQ
-215 LLKEEI
+215 FLEEEV
-221 QMYERR
+221 QMYAHR
-227 FETMQQSRDKLR
+227 FETMQQSRDKIR

-255 ALTGNTD
+255 ALTGNTE

-303 GAAITVKSSI
+303 GTAITVKSSI

>member
-1 MNIGATIIYLITN
+1 MSMWEMVIYLVVNFMAINIT
-14 LMIFDIMVRLE
+14 VRFA
-25 ECFLKNHI
+25 ECFLKNNI
-33 RSVQWRTVGI
+33 RSRRRRIGGI
-43 VGCWMVNSLVYLGF
+43 VIYWLINSLVYLF
-57 RNDTWNL
+57 LQNDTCNL
-64 VTSLGGIIFIAII
+64 LTSIGGVIFIVLIA
-77 VYNGSILKRIM
+77 YNGSILKRIM
-88 AAILAFSMGLV
+88 AAILALSMRMA
-99 SETIVWFVFSSI
+99 SETIIWYIFTPA
-111 DLGSQNRLQMVMNIA
+111 DPGSQSKLMMNIVS
-126 DVLMYFI
+126 VLMYFG
-133 LQLLIE
+133 LQLLVD
-139 HFYHLRKGDLVV
+139 HFCHLKKGDLASE
-151 RKYYLFMMVI
+151 KYYLLIMVF
-161 PFLSICFIYVL
+161 PFLSIWFIYLL
-172 FVDQV
+172 FADKV
-177 NNSLVL
+177 NDSLVL
-183 FVTLLIILTLN
+183 FGILFIILILN
-194 VFLFYLY
+194 FFLFYLY
-201 NKMYEL
+201 NKIYEL
-207 GKERYEKQ
+207 GKEKYEKQ
-215 LLKEEI
+215 FLEEEV
-221 QMYERR
+221 QMYARR
-227 FETMQQSRDKLR
+227 FETMQQSRDKIR

-255 ALTGNTD
+255 ALTGNTE

>member
-1 MNIGATIIYLITN
+1 MSMWEMVIYLVVNFMAINIT
-14 LMIFDIMVRLE
+14 IRFA
-25 ECFLKNHI
+25 ECFLKNNI
-33 RSVQWRTVGI
+33 RSRRWRSGGI
-43 VGCWMVNSLVYLGF
+43 VIYWLINSLVYLF
-57 RNDTWNL
+57 LQNDTCNL
-64 VTSLGGIIFIAII
+64 FTSIGGVIFIVII
-77 VYNGSILKRIM
+77 AYNGSILKRIM
-88 AAILAFSMGLV
+88 AAILALSMRMA
-99 SETIVWFVFSSI
+99 SETIICYIFTPA
-111 DLGSQNRLQMVMNIA
+111 DPGSQSKLMMNIVS
-126 DVLMYFI
+126 VLMYFG
-133 LQLLIE
+133 LQLLVD
-139 HFYHLRKGDLVV
+139 HFCHLKKGDLASE
-151 RKYYLFMMVI
+151 KYYLLIMVL
-161 PFLSICFIYVL
+161 PFLSIWFIYLL
-172 FVDQV
+172 FADKV

-183 FVTLLIILTLN
+183 FGILFIILILN
-194 VFLFYLY
+194 FFLFYLY
-201 NKMYEL
+201 NRIYEL
-207 GKERYEKQ
+207 GREKYEKQ
-215 LLKEEI
+215 FLEEEI

-227 FETMQQSRDKLR
+227 FEMMQQSRDKLR

-255 ALTGNTD
+255 ALTGNTE

>member
-1 MNIGATIIYLITN
+1 MIY
-14 LMIFDIMVRLE
+14 R
-25 ECFLKNHI
+25 
-33 RSVQWRTVGI
+33 
-43 VGCWMVNSLVYLGF
+43 
-57 RNDTWNL
+57 
-64 VTSLGGIIFIAII
+64 
-77 VYNGSILKRIM
+77 GSILKKVM
-88 AAILAFSMGLV
+88 AAVLAFSMGMV

-111 DLGSQNRLQMVMNIA
+111 DLGSQNRLQMVMNIV
-126 DVLMYFI
+126 DVLLYFI
-133 LQLLIE
+133 LQLLVE

-207 GKERYEKQ
+207 GKEKYEKQ

-227 FETMQQSRDKLR
+227 FETMQQSRDRIR

-255 ALTGNTD
+255 ALTGNTE

-270 MNEQIEIATRGVNT
+270 MNEQIELATRGVNT
-284 GNDAVDAILDF
+284 GNDALDAILDF

-303 GAAITVKSSI
+303 GTAITVKSSI